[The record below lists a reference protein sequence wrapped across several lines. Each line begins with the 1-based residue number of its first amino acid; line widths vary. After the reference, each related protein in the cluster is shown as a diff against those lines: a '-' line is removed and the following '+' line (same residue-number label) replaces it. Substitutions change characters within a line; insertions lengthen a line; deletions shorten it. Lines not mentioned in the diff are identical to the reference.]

1 MRSRAITL
9 KGLLPAIVAL
19 ILILPA
25 SPACVN
31 VPVQTIIPPSAS
43 LLDVQEQ
50 ALLDAINVQRLGG
63 GVAGLM
69 ADAQLTL
76 IARERSAE
84 MVSQGYFSHTG
95 PQGDTR
101 YLTLLTREGAT
112 YAVAGETLA
121 LNCCWLPDSAGAAM
135 SGFLASP
142 VHRELLMRPAF
153 TRAGVGVE
161 IGADGKTIYTVVLT
175 G

>member
-63 GVAGLM
+63 G
-69 ADAQLTL
+69 